1 VPSEVVIGAGKA
13 SVGLEA
19 PNPHATPKTSVP
31 EAAFTACGRGKR
43 SALRKCEARIAEG
56 TIPINK
62 IVNVIRNL
70 IRLLV
75 AFEEDISVND
85 SIRFP

>member
-1 VPSEVVIGAGKA
+1 VIGEGKA

-19 PNPHATPKTSVP
+19 PNPHATPRTSLP
-31 EAAFTACGRGKR
+31 EAAFTFCGREKR
-43 SALRKCEARIAEG
+43 SALRKCDARPAEG
-56 TIPINK
+56 TMPINK

-75 AFEEDISVND
+75 TFDEDISVHD
-85 SIRFP
+85 SIRFPLWWLL